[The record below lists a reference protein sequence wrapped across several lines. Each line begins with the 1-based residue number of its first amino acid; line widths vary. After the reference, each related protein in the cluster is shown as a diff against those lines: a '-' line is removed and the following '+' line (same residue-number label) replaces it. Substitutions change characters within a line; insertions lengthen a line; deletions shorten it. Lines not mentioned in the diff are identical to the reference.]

1 MWQWDFEKLSMKDVL
16 ILSTSENDAKTL
28 FAMIDKALIGG
39 ADIVPATKI
48 KEATQEF
55 LEKFGEAVNPK

>member
-1 MWQWDFEKLSMKDVL
+1 
-16 ILSTSENDAKTL
+16 LSTSENDAKTL

-39 ADIVPATKI
+39 AETVPATKI
-48 KEATQEF
+48 KEATQDF